1 MRTVKAKVLDSTH
14 LELCQPIFSQSGEY
28 VNISIP
34 EEDEDH
40 LWCEASRKHFF
51 DSYSDGDSVY
61 DKI

>member
-40 LWCEASRKHFF
+40 LWRKHPRSIF
-51 DSYSDGDSVY
+51 
-61 DKI
+61 